1 MKSLSNL
8 STALIIA
15 ATIVLIGNILND
27 GLTAVTAANVG
38 IILGGT
44 THSPGVQTVFLFWL
58 SGILFVLGV
67 GLAILSIIIERK
79 KNK

>member
-1 MKSLSNL
+1 MKSISNL

-15 ATIVLIGNILND
+15 AAIVLIGNILNI
-27 GLTAVTAANVG
+27 GLSTVAAANVG
-38 IILGGT
+38 ITGGT
-44 THSPGVQTVFLFWL
+44 YSLAPQVIVLYCL

-67 GLAILSIIIERK
+67 GLAILSITIERK